1 MTSINSARM
10 NKIGAGYSGS
20 LCAHVSRGG
29 VGRLAP
35 EKFADRGALRVGG
48 RVDGGFCDTAAR
60 ALAATGVGILSTDFC
75 GFQSVDRAGVCLVL
89 SVWFRESRANAPFG
103 KACLLIG
110 NLTRNWPLGAAGGV
124 ASRFQ
129 TPARQGG
136 ATPFGPPALS
146 LCPSRK
152 PRWQF
157 LKKDH
162 LGPELPSISCTTLCW
177 LEDFLVRVRKIY
189 RGRMGSGVRA
199 VRESVLNRRLARRP
213 IGKSQ
218 ILKARVGVQAML
230 SGRFGLNGI
239 GKLCPVACHV
249 N

>member
-1 MTSINSARM
+1 MTSTNSARM
-10 NKIGAGYSGS
+10 NKIGAGYSGKPV
-20 LCAHVSRGG
+20 AYVSRGV

-35 EKFADRGALRVGG
+35 ENFVDRGAVRVGG
-48 RVDGGFCDTAAR
+48 RIDGAFCDAA
-60 ALAATGVGILSTDFC
+60 AGVLAATGVGILSTDFC
-75 GFQSVDRAGVCLVL
+75 GFQRVGHGRVCLVL
-89 SVWFRESRANAPFG
+89 SVRFSQSRTNASFA

-110 NLTRNWPLGAAGGV
+110 NLTRICGLGAAGGV
-124 ASRFQ
+124 GSRFQ

-146 LCPSRK
+146 LCPSR
-152 PRWQF
+152 RTFGQF

-189 RGRMGSGVRA
+189 RGQMGSGVRA
-199 VRESVLNRRLARRP
+199 VRESVLNGRLARRP
-213 IGKSQ
+213 IGESQ
-218 ILKARVGVQAML
+218 ILKAWVGVQAML
-230 SGRFGLNGI
+230 SSRFGLNGVD
-239 GKLCPVACHV
+239 KLCAVGHHV

>member
-1 MTSINSARM
+1 
-10 NKIGAGYSGS
+10 
-20 LCAHVSRGG
+20 
-29 VGRLAP
+29 
-35 EKFADRGALRVGG
+35 
-48 RVDGGFCDTAAR
+48 
-60 ALAATGVGILSTDFC
+60 
-75 GFQSVDRAGVCLVL
+75 
-89 SVWFRESRANAPFG
+89 
-103 KACLLIG
+103 
-110 NLTRNWPLGAAGGV
+110 
-124 ASRFQ
+124 
-129 TPARQGG
+129 
-136 ATPFGPPALS
+136 
-146 LCPSRK
+146 
-152 PRWQF
+152 